1 MTGKQRILIVDD
13 NHALVLA
20 AKLVLQKNGFDV
32 IIAYDGLEGLEKAQ
46 QEKPDLIILDI
57 NMPKMNGYE
66 VCRQLRNKPETSRI
80 PIIILSSKGEV
91 DVNKNAP
98 VVGLKE
104 IFDGYDLGANNFL
117 TKPVTADD
125 LLDAVKKELI
135 FLADLNAYLS

>member
-104 IFDGYDLGANNFL
+104 VFDGYDLGANNFL
-117 TKPVTADD
+117 TKPVTADE

-135 FLADLNAYLS
+135 FLADLNEAV